1 MNQTAPA
8 LTFTDVTLRW
18 SPPPAPAALDG
29 IDWTVEAGER
39 WVVLGPNGSGKTTL
53 LQLAG
58 GHLHPTVGAVTIL
71 GQRVGRVDLRVLRT
85 RIGLVSAA
93 VTRSLRPG
101 VAAIDVVMTG
111 RYAALETWWQDY
123 TDEDRHRARGLLEQA
138 GFAHVA
144 NRPFGV
150 ISEGERQQ
158 VLLARALMGHSEL
171 ILLDEPAA
179 GLDVGGRERLVRSL
193 ARLAGDAAT
202 PPLVFVTHH
211 VEEIPPGFTSAL
223 LLRNGQLVA
232 SGPIDEVLSSE
243 SLSACFGLSL
253 RLRRDEG
260 RWACTAVERS

>member
-1 MNQTAPA
+1 MTAPA
-8 LTFTDVTLRW
+8 PSAALAFADVMLRW
-18 SPPPAPAALDG
+18 IPPPAPAALDG

-58 GHLHPTVGAVTIL
+58 GHLHPTVGTVDIL
-71 GQRVGRVDLRVLRT
+71 GQRVGRVDLRILRS

-93 VTRSLRPG
+93 VARSLRPG
-101 VAAIDVVMTG
+101 LAAVDAVMTG
-111 RYAALETWWQDY
+111 RYATLETWWQDY
-123 TDEDRHRARGLLEQA
+123 TDDDRRRARGLLDQA
-138 GFAHVA
+138 GFGHVA

-158 VLLARALMGHSEL
+158 VLLARALMGRPEL

-193 ARLAGDAAT
+193 ARLAGEAQT
-202 PPLVFVTHH
+202 PPMVFVTHH

-223 LLRNGQLVA
+223 LLRGGHLVA

-243 SLSACFGLSL
+243 SLSACFGLAL

-260 RWACTAVERS
+260 RWACTAV

>member
-1 MNQTAPA
+1 VTALA
-8 LTFTDVTLRW
+8 FAEVTLRW
-18 SPPPAPAALDG
+18 APAPAPAALDG

-58 GHLHPTVGAVTIL
+58 GHLHPTEGTVTIL
-71 GQRVGRVDLRVLRT
+71 GQRVGRVDLRDLRT

-93 VTRSLRPG
+93 VTRTLRPG
-101 VAAIDVVMTG
+101 VAAVDVVMTG
-111 RYAALETWWQDY
+111 RYAALETWWQEYSED
-123 TDEDRHRARGLLEQA
+123 DRHRARGLLEQA
-138 GFAHVA
+138 GFAQIA
-144 NRPFGV
+144 DRPFGV

-158 VLLARALMGHSEL
+158 VLLARALMGHPEL

-193 ARLAGDAAT
+193 ARLAADART

-223 LLRNGQLVA
+223 LLRHGRLVA

-243 SLSACFGLSL
+243 SLSSCFGLPL
-253 RLRRDEG
+253 RVRREEG
-260 RWACTAVERS
+260 RWTAAAT